1 MNAQT
6 MTHKFK
12 QLAAALIAASLLAPA
27 VADDLHRVGTGD
39 PATLDP
45 HKIVDPWE
53 ATIVMDLFIGL
64 TTLTPAAEVVPGSA
78 ESWTVS
84 DDGRTYVFKLR
95 DGLKWSD
102 GTPLTAKDFEFSFR
116 RILTPATASPIAAR
130 HFIIENARAINR
142 GELPPDELGVR
153 ALNERELEIRLNHP
167 APYFPELI
175 VHRALPAP
183 RHAIEEHGDR
193 WVRPENMVSN
203 GAFALDV
210 WRPNDYVQLRKNPN
224 FYAADNVRL
233 TRVFHHTGEDA
244 NRALREFRSGSVDVV
259 VTVPTEQLEWLQ
271 ENMPDSLRLFP
282 GFGLQHLA
290 FNTTKAPFN
299 DARVRRALAMAID
312 REVLAERILKSGELP
327 AYGLVPPQ
335 AKQYPNPAQA
345 DFASLSQAERNERA
359 RALLAEAG
367 FPDGMTVRLSYNTN
381 EILKR
386 VMVAVAAMWR
396 QIGVRTQLE
405 NSEAKV
411 VIANMRNGDFEV
423 GRYLWLAETSDA
435 FSFVERIHSG
445 AGPLNHARYDNPQ
458 FDALLDQAQ
467 LTSDLT
473 ARAELIREAEAIA
486 LEDMPVIPLYFYA
499 GRRLVKPYVRGWVNN
514 ARGINL
520 ARDMWIDEE
529 LKP

>member
-1 MNAQT
+1 
-6 MTHKFK
+6 MTRHLNHFV
-12 QLAAALIAASLLAPA
+12 LALIAGAILTPTLAS
-27 VADDLHRVGTGD
+27 DLHRVGTGD

-64 TTLTPAAEVVPGSA
+64 TTLTPSAEVVPGSA

-95 DGLKWSD
+95 DGLMWSD
-102 GTPLTAKDFEFSFR
+102 GTPLTAKDFEYSFR

-142 GELPPDELGVR
+142 GEMPPEALGVT
-153 ALNERELEIRLNHP
+153 ALNDRELEIRLNHP

-183 RHAIEEHGDR
+183 RHAIEEHDDR

-203 GAFALDV
+203 GAFVLEV
-210 WRPNDYVQLRKNPN
+210 WRPNDFVQLRKNAN
-224 FYAADNVRL
+224 FYGADNVRL
-233 TRVFHHTGEDA
+233 TKVFHHTGEDA
-244 NRALREFRSGSVDVV
+244 NRALREFRSGSVDAV
-259 VTVPTEQLEWLQ
+259 VTVPTEQLEWLR

-290 FNTTKAPFN
+290 FNTTRAPF
-299 DARVRRALAMAID
+299 DDVRVRQALAMAID
-312 REVLAERILKSGELP
+312 REVLAEKILKSGEIP

-335 AKQYPNPAQA
+335 AKQYPNPAKA
-345 DFASLSQAERNERA
+345 DFVALSQRERNARA
-359 RALLAEAG
+359 KALLAEAG
-367 FPDGMTVRLSYNTN
+367 FPNGLTVTLSYNTN

-396 QIGVRTQLE
+396 QVGVRTQLE

-411 VIANMRNGDFEV
+411 VIANMRNGNFEI

-445 AGPLNHARYDNPQ
+445 AGPLNHARYSNEE

-467 LTSDLT
+467 LTSDLSVR
-473 ARAELIREAEAIA
+473 ADLIRRAEA
-486 LEDMPVIPLYFYA
+486 LALADMPVIPLYFYA
-499 GRRLVKPYVRGWVNN
+499 GRRLVQPYVKGWVNN

>member
-1 MNAQT
+1 
-6 MTHKFK
+6 MTRNFL
-12 QLAAALIAASLLAPA
+12 QLAAAVAASA
-27 VADDLHRVGTGD
+27 VLIPGFAGDLHRVGTGD

-78 ESWTVS
+78 ESWSVS
-84 DDGRTYVFKLR
+84 DDGRTYVFRLR
-95 DGLKWSD
+95 NGLKWSD
-102 GTPLTAKDFEFSFR
+102 GTPLTAKDFEYSFR

-142 GELPPDELGVR
+142 GDEPPESLGVN
-153 ALNERELEIRLNHP
+153 ALSDQELEIRLNHP

-183 RHAIEEHGDR
+183 RHAIEQHGDR

-203 GAFALDV
+203 GAFTLEV
-210 WRPNDYVQLRKNPN
+210 WRPNDFVQLRKNPN
-224 FYAADNVRL
+224 FYAAAKVRL
-233 TRVFHHTGEDA
+233 ERVFHHTGEDA
-244 NRALREFRSGSVDVV
+244 NRALREFRSGSVDAV
-259 VTVPTEQLEWLQ
+259 VTVPTEQLEWLR

-290 FNTTKAPFN
+290 FNTTRAPFN

-312 REVLAERILKSGELP
+312 REVLADRILKSGEVP

-335 AKQYPNPAQA
+335 AKQYPNPAKA
-345 DFASLSQAERNERA
+345 DFESLSQPERNRRA
-359 RALLAEAG
+359 NALLAEAG
-367 FPDGMTVRLSYNTN
+367 FPDGLTVTLSYNTN

-411 VIANMRNGDFEV
+411 VIANMRNGNFEI

-435 FSFVERIHSG
+435 FSFVERIHSA
-445 AGPLNHARYDNPQ
+445 AGPLNHARYSNPQ

-467 LTSDLT
+467 LTSDLSV
-473 ARAELIREAEAIA
+473 RADLIRKAEAMA

-499 GRRLVKPYVRGWVNN
+499 GRRLVKPYVKGWVNN

-520 ARDMWIDEE
+520 ARDMWIDES
-529 LKP
+529 LR